1 MFGFKKNKA
10 TLADEA
16 LYAPVS
22 GQLIPL
28 EEVSDPVF
36 SGKIM
41 GDGFAVEPSSDQVV
55 SPATGRISMVQGHA
69 IGITRE
75 DGLEILLHLGIDTVS
90 LNGVPFEL
98 DVKVGTTVKGGDRLG
113 KVDWHQV
120 EVAGLEKTTMV
131 LITNTADRLEKI
143 EINYGDVALGERA
156 GQALSK

>member
-75 DGLEILLHLGIDTVS
+75 DGLEILLHLGIDPVS

-98 DVKVGTTVKGGDRLG
+98 DVKWAQLLKEETAWG
-113 KVDWHQV
+113 KWI
-120 EVAGLEKTTMV
+120 GIKLKLRV
-131 LITNTADRLEKI
+131 LKK
-143 EINYGDVALGERA
+143 
-156 GQALSK
+156 QQWF